1 MSPMKVCML
10 TTGFP
15 RFKGDLFGSF
25 ILELTKRLVNQNVKV
40 EVIAPHEEGLPRKEE
55 MEGVIVQR
63 FRYLLPTSWQRVA
76 YGGGIP
82 TNISKSWV
90 ARFQVVFF
98 LFGFW
103 LKALGEI
110 RNCDLV
116 HCHWTISGLVA
127 YCATRLWRRPIVLS
141 VRGSDIHLLEGGM
154 MRWIN
159 GKIYEW
165 MDVVVA
171 VSEDIGEKLAG
182 IGVER
187 EKIRV
192 VYNGVDEPFQPGDKK
207 RAREGLGLPH
217 NRFTVLF
224 VGLLVPIKGLE
235 VLLEAVHQVDDER
248 LLCILVGDGTLR
260 ECLEKQ
266 ANETGLEGQVL
277 FAGSRSSQE
286 IPVWMNAADL
296 LVLPSFSEGRPNVVL
311 EAQACGLPVL
321 ATRVGG
327 TPELVTDGSDGL
339 LVDSG
344 DTRQLADGI
353 ITLMS
358 DESYRRQLGR
368 GGRESIQKRGLTWEA
383 SALRIKEIY
392 QEVRCQYSRR

>member
-1 MSPMKVCML
+1 
-10 TTGFP
+10 
-15 RFKGDLFGSF
+15 
-25 ILELTKRLVNQNVKV
+25 
-40 EVIAPHEEGLPRKEE
+40 
-55 MEGVIVQR
+55 
-63 FRYLLPTSWQRVA
+63 
-76 YGGGIP
+76 
-82 TNISKSWV
+82 
-90 ARFQVVFF
+90 
-98 LFGFW
+98 
-103 LKALGEI
+103 
-110 RNCDLV
+110 
-116 HCHWTISGLVA
+116 
-127 YCATRLWRRPIVLS
+127 
-141 VRGSDIHLLEGGM
+141 
-154 MRWIN
+154 
-159 GKIYEW
+159 
-165 MDVVVA
+165 
-171 VSEDIGEKLAG
+171 
-182 IGVER
+182 GVER

-192 VYNGVDEPFQPGDKK
+192 VYNGVDERFQPGDKK